1 MPSLKIAI
9 ASGKGGTGKTT
20 VAVNL
25 ALASAEPIQLLDCDV
40 EAPNVHLF
48 LAGRPEPD
56 IEVTR
61 LVPMVD
67 ESRCD
72 GCGQCSRFCKY
83 HAVIVPKQIP
93 MIFPELC
100 HSCGGC
106 SLICPQ
112 HAIHDEP
119 QRIGVIRKRQHGNI
133 SLVSGHLDIGI
144 SMVPPLIRRVKA
156 QQTRDLNA
164 ILDAPPGTSCPVIT
178 TVSGT
183 DVVILVTEP
192 TPFGLHDLTLAVE
205 MVKALGVPFGI
216 VVNRMGI
223 GDRRVHDFCKAHD
236 IPVLLDIPDDRRI
249 AELYAKG
256 VPVVQALPEYR
267 QTFAELAKAVR
278 DLSRGREKAHTTNRR
293 YNHD

>member
-1 MPSLKIAI
+1 MKIAI

-25 ALASAEPIQLLDCDV
+25 ALASDQPVQLLDCDV
-40 EAPNVHLF
+40 EAPNAHLF
-48 LAGRPEPD
+48 LSGKPEPD

-61 LVPMVD
+61 LVPVVD
-67 ESRCD
+67 ENRCD
-72 GCGQCSRFCKY
+72 GCGQCGRFCRY
-83 HAVIVPKQIP
+83 HAIIVPTQVP
-93 MIFPELC
+93 MMFPELC

-119 QRIGVIRKRQHGNI
+119 QRIGVIRKRRHGQI
-133 SLVSGHLDIGI
+133 SLISGHLDIGI
-144 SMVPPLIRRVKA
+144 SMVPPLIRRVKS
-156 QQTRDLNA
+156 QQARDITA

-178 TVSGT
+178 TVTGA

-192 TPFGLHDLTLAVE
+192 TPFGLHDLALAVE
-205 MVKALGVPFGI
+205 MVKALGLPFGV

-223 GDRRVHDFCKAHD
+223 GDRRVHDYCRSHN

-249 AELYAKG
+249 AELYAGG
-256 VPVVQALPEYR
+256 VPIIQALPEYR
-267 QTFAELAKAVR
+267 QAFQHLAESIRMLGKGQEHLH
-278 DLSRGREKAHTTNRR
+278 DIDRR
-293 YNHD
+293 YGHD